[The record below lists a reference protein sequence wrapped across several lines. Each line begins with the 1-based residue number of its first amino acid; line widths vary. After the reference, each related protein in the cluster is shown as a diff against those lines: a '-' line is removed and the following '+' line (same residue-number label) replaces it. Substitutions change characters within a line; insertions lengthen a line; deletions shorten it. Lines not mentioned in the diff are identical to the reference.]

1 MITDSFDLFMRLKA
15 LDLLG
20 DSPRFWWPN
29 AHTFEVVVGALLTQ
43 NTKWESVEKSLA
55 NLKSRY
61 ILTLDNDESLQ
72 NLANSTPEMLMACI
86 RASGFYAQ
94 KSHRLLALAQHIL
107 EDFGDFA
114 SFVVGVE
121 REWLLAQKGIGL
133 ESADAILNYA
143 CRREVMVVDKYT
155 HRLVANLGFE
165 FEDYEGL
172 QEWCMRGVGENLHL
186 LEGYEGLDEVF
197 ARFHGKIV
205 EFSKRKLSLS

>member
-55 NLKSRY
+55 NLKNHH
-61 ILTLDNDESLQ
+61 ILTPDNDESLQ

-121 REWLLAQKGIGL
+121 REWLLGQKGIGL

-143 CRREVMVVDKYT
+143 CRREVMVVDRYT
-155 HRLVANLGFE
+155 HRLVASLGFE

>member
-55 NLKSRY
+55 NLKNHH

-121 REWLLAQKGIGL
+121 REWLLGQKGIGL

-205 EFSKRKLSLS
+205 EFSKRKLVLV

>member
-55 NLKSRY
+55 NLKNHH
-61 ILTLDNDESLQ
+61 ILTPDNDESLQ

-143 CRREVMVVDKYT
+143 CRREVMVVDRYT
-155 HRLVANLGFE
+155 HRLVASLGFE
-165 FEDYEGL
+165 FEDYESL

-205 EFSKRKLSLS
+205 EFSKRKLVLV

>member
-55 NLKSRY
+55 NLKNHH
-61 ILTLDNDESLQ
+61 ILTPDNDESLQ

-121 REWLLAQKGIGL
+121 REWLLGQNGIGL

-155 HRLVANLGFE
+155 HRLVASLGFE

-172 QEWCMRGVGENLHL
+172 QEWCMRGAGENLHL

>member
-1 MITDSFDLFMRLKA
+1 MITDSFDLFMKLKA

-20 DSPRFWWPN
+20 NSPRFWWPN
-29 AHTFEVVVGALLTQ
+29 AHTFEAVVGALLTQ

-55 NLKSRY
+55 NLKNHH
-61 ILTLDNDESLQ
+61 ILTPDNDESLQ

-143 CRREVMVVDKYT
+143 CRREVMVVDRYT
-155 HRLVANLGFE
+155 HRLVARLGFE
-165 FEDYEGL
+165 FEDYESL

-205 EFSKRKLSLS
+205 EFSKRKLVLK

>member
-55 NLKSRY
+55 NLKNHH
-61 ILTLDNDESLQ
+61 ILTPDNDESLQ

-114 SFVVGVE
+114 SFVAGVE

-143 CRREVMVVDKYT
+143 CRREVMVVDRYT
-155 HRLVANLGFE
+155 HRLVASLGFE
-165 FEDYEGL
+165 FEDYESL

-205 EFSKRKLSLS
+205 EFSKRKLVLV

>member
-1 MITDSFDLFMRLKA
+1 MITDSFDLFMKLKA

-20 DSPRFWWPN
+20 NSPRFWWPN

-55 NLKSRY
+55 NLKNHH
-61 ILTLDNDESLQ
+61 ILTPDNDESLQ

-94 KSHRLLALAQHIL
+94 KSHRLLALAQRIL

-143 CRREVMVVDKYT
+143 CRREVMVVDRYT
-155 HRLVANLGFE
+155 HRLVARLGFE
-165 FEDYEGL
+165 FEDYESL

-205 EFSKRKLSLS
+205 EFSKRKLVLK